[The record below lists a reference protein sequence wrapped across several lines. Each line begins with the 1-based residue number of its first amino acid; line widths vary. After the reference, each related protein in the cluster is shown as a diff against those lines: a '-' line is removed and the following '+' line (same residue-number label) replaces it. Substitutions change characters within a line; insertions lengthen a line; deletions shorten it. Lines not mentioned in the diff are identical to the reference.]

1 MPIKDIQ
8 TFFKYGLDRNIP
20 QLAQPPHQ
28 PSGKI
33 YPSVELGPGK
43 RKHIPVSKRLGLPEW
58 DARYGVATD
67 PTRPGYFEKPY
78 GDCLPYESE
87 SIGEIH
93 AYQFMEHLE
102 GDVAVR
108 LLRACQRVL
117 VPGGVINL
125 VMPYYNSA
133 HMAQAL
139 DHKSFWS
146 EETWH
151 WLFGNEYYDD
161 HEGEGWTLQVHCCF
175 IMGVVERNLDL
186 FTQLVNCKPR
196 DGDKTTE
203 GYRP

>member
-1 MPIKDIQ
+1 MPIPDIQ
-8 TFFKYGLDRNIP
+8 TFFRYGLDRVIP
-20 QLAQPPHQ
+20 QLAQPP
-28 PSGKI
+28 GDGYD

-43 RKHIPVSKRLGLPEW
+43 RKHIVTTYKLGLPDW
-58 DARYGVATD
+58 DARRGCIQATEFGQHH
-67 PTRPGYFEKPY
+67 RMYPGA
-78 GDCLPYESE
+78 LPFDDET
-87 SIGEIH
+87 IGEIH

-102 GDVAVR
+102 GDVAVA
-108 LLRACQRVL
+108 LLRDMQRVL
-117 VPGGVINL
+117 VVGGVINL

-161 HEGEGWTLQVHCCF
+161 HGQDWKLAVHCCF

-186 FTQLVNCKPR
+186 FTQLVKVDP
-196 DGDKTTE
+196 
-203 GYRP
+203 